1 MTIFIRAARAGD
13 GPILIAMVRDLAV
26 HHGFEDSFVAKPE
39 DYERFLADP
48 HALNGALIAEWNG
61 EPAGCATWQR
71 AYQTFLGR
79 ETLYLEDI
87 SVLPAFRRRGI
98 ATSLLKAVARLAVE
112 RKAAAVGWLM
122 MGWNTDARRLYEN
135 LGATIYDDN
144 CFCKLSGEALERLAS

>member
-1 MTIFIRAARAGD
+1 MTISIRPAVAGD
-13 GPILIAMVRDLAV
+13 GPILIAMVRELAI
-26 HHGFEDSFVAKPE
+26 HHGFEDSFVARPE

-79 ETLYLEDI
+79 ETIYLEDI
-87 SVLPAFRRRGI
+87 SVFPAFRRRGI
-98 ATSLLKAVARLAVE
+98 ATALLKAVARMAVE
-112 RKAAAVGWLM
+112 RKAAAVGWLL